1 MAIHWVLL
9 VAVIVIQLQILL
21 FKRFALRRISYERYF
36 DRNACFAGEQVQ
48 LIERTAN
55 RKLLPVPWL
64 RLEAVMSAHLGFQ
77 GQSDMGINSGEI
89 FQNHTS
95 LFSLMSYT
103 EITRRHVV
111 DCKHRGYFVLN
122 SVTMTSG
129 DLLGVVSVHKQLH
142 LDSRLIVYPR
152 PVPIEEVPLP
162 SSSWLGELVVRRW
175 IIEDPFY
182 LMGVREYRDGDA
194 LNSIHWKATARTG
207 RLQVNQRAFT
217 ADHRLLLLLNIEDSE
232 GMWNVVTNS
241 ELIEQGITYA
251 ASIADYTIRLGIP
264 TGFSSN
270 GRLIDGPL
278 RTPVYVAS
286 DTGMSHL
293 GLIFEAMAKLELRRS
308 IPCEDL
314 LMECA
319 DRGDSNLDIV
329 LITTYVNDK
338 INVAIDRLQ
347 TLSNRVE
354 ILRLSDNLVG
364 KTEVNDA
371 DEAV

>member
-9 VAVIVIQLQILL
+9 VAVIVIQLQLVL
-21 FKRFALRRISYERYF
+21 FKRYALKRITYERYF
-36 DRNACFAGEQVQ
+36 DRGVCFAGEQVQ

-64 RLEAVMSAHLGFQ
+64 RLEAILSAHLGFH
-77 GQSDMGINSGEI
+77 GQSDIGINSGEI

-103 EITRRHVV
+103 EITRRHMV
-111 DCKHRGYFVLN
+111 DCKLRGYFILN

-129 DLLGVVSVHKQLH
+129 DLLGVVSVHKQLP

-152 PVPIEEVPLP
+152 LVPIEEVPLP
-162 SSSWLGELVVRRW
+162 SSSWLGDLIVRRW

-207 RLQVNQRAFT
+207 RLQVHQRAFT
-217 ADHRLLLLLNIEDSE
+217 ADHQLMLILNIDDSE
-232 GMWNVVTNS
+232 GMWNVVTNT

-251 ASIADYTIRLGIP
+251 ASIADYTINLGIP
-264 TGFSSN
+264 TGFCSN

-278 RTPVYVAS
+278 HNPVYVPS
-286 DTGMSHL
+286 ETGTSQL
-293 GLIFEAMAKLELRRS
+293 GLILEAMAKLELRRS

-314 LMECA
+314 LKECM
-319 DRGDSNLDIV
+319 DRGAANLDIV
-329 LITTYVNDK
+329 LITTYVNDAMSL
-338 INVAIDRLQ
+338 AIDRLQ
-347 TLSNRVE
+347 TLGSRVE
-354 ILRLSDNLVG
+354 IIKLSDKMLE
-364 KTEVNDA
+364 TEANHGH
-371 DEAV
+371 EAV